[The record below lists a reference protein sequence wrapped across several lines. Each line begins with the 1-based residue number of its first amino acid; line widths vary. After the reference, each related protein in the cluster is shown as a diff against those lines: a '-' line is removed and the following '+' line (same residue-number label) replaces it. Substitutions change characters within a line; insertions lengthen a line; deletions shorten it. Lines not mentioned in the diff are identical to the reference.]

1 MESNKN
7 QVNKKNMIEAFQKY
21 VRNSG
26 INNFKELFSKNEKYI
41 NFLYAYATKHIHL
54 YLYDYNKKSYIIR
67 RRNLLYLKKLFIKNN
82 LGEYKYKNEVKYE
95 AFGDLIFMLINLFSY
110 IILIEVLK
118 NKSRKNNNELDKNYK
133 ELDLL
138 NELLSNFIH
147 IVFHF
152 YSIQMM
158 KDENLEVFFK
168 FLIYLSI
175 ASNNA
180 EPPNQNDNIVNSMF
194 LVQSIKAIKMIF
206 NKIYQSKNEF
216 NEIQKKIMNNII
228 IFCKDNIIGYF
239 EKKPLNIINK
249 FFLCNND
256 YYTTCFMD
264 LIFII
269 VKMKNEEII
278 TNLKELLCNIYIF
291 SFNNENIMS
300 QFLKII
306 QPLLLNFDKKSMME
320 INQEIDI
327 SLSN

>member
-82 LGEYKYKNEVKYE
+82 LGKYKYKNEVKYE

-138 NELLSNFIH
+138 NKLLSNFIH
-147 IVFHF
+147 IVLHF

-158 KDENLEVFFK
+158 KDENLEVVFK

-175 ASNNA
+175 ANNNA

-249 FFLCNND
+249 FF
-256 YYTTCFMD
+256 FM
-264 LIFII
+264 
-269 VKMKNEEII
+269 
-278 TNLKELLCNIYIF
+278 
-291 SFNNENIMS
+291 
-300 QFLKII
+300 
-306 QPLLLNFDKKSMME
+306 
-320 INQEIDI
+320 
-327 SLSN
+327 